1 MSALPPIATEL
12 LHYGKRRC
20 GPSGCDDDASTIT
33 PAERGATSSA
43 SLVTSIRLLALP
55 QMFAI

>member
-1 MSALPPIATEL
+1 MMTARA
-12 LHYGKRRC
+12 
-20 GPSGCDDDASTIT
+20 IT
-33 PAERGATSSA
+33 PAERVTTSSA

>member
-1 MSALPPIATEL
+1 MMTL
-12 LHYGKRRC
+12 LWRDHL
-20 GPSGCDDDASTIT
+20 
-33 PAERGATSSA
+33 AERVTTSSA

>member
-20 GPSGCDDDASTIT
+20 GP
-33 PAERGATSSA
+33 
-43 SLVTSIRLLALP
+43 
-55 QMFAI
+55 